1 MEKKYDVVIIGSGS
15 GMFVAYESVFRGLST
30 ALVDKGPLGGTCPNL
45 GCIPSKM
52 LMLPA
57 DRVVEIE
64 EAGKLGLEAQITHI
78 DFPFIME
85 RMRRSVEE
93 AQQQLRKSFSALRG
107 LDFYEG
113 EGRFIRDYE
122 LEVGGT
128 RLKADKFFIAA
139 GSRPSVPQIS
149 GLDTVNYLSTE
160 TLLELTSRPRS
171 MAIIGGGYI
180 GVEYAHFFAAM
191 GTQVTLI
198 EAAERLVPGEE
209 PEVAALLKHAL
220 RKRMQVLTDI
230 ETEQVVRGTRDI
242 RLLVRERRSG
252 ARFAV
257 TADTVML
264 ATGRSS
270 NADLLRVDK
279 TSVHTDQRGFVAVN
293 DYMETNRPGIYAV
306 GDVNGRYMFRHIA
319 NMEATV
325 AAHNAFTDRREAMDY
340 TIAPHAVY
348 SYPQIAAV
356 GLTSAEARKDHD
368 ILVGTARYMETAT
381 GEAMMET
388 DGFAKA
394 IVDRDTRR
402 ILGFHV
408 IGPHA
413 PLVVQEVINAMS
425 SGGHIAEIEKSPHIH
440 PALPELV
447 QAAFR
452 NLTPDQVN

>member
-15 GMFVAYESVFRGLST
+15 GMFVAYEAVFRGLTT

-64 EAGKLGLEAQITHI
+64 EAQKLGIEANVAHI

-93 AQQQLRKSFSALRG
+93 AQHHLRDSFAALRG

-113 EGRFIRDYE
+113 SGMFVDDYV
-122 LEVGGT
+122 LEVQGV
-128 RLKADKFFIAA
+128 RLRGDKFFIAT
-139 GSRPSVPQIS
+139 GSRPTVPSIP
-149 GLDTVNYLSTE
+149 GLDTANFLTTE
-160 TLLELTSRPRS
+160 TLLDLTSRPRS

-198 EAAERLVPGEE
+198 EAAERLVAGEE

-230 ETEQVVRGTRDI
+230 EVEQVVRGSRDV
-242 RLLVRERRSG
+242 RLLVKERRSG

-257 TADTVML
+257 TVDTVML
-264 ATGRSS
+264 SAGRRS
-270 NADLLRVDK
+270 NADLLRVER
-279 TSVHTDQRGFVAVN
+279 TGVATDERGFVHVD

-306 GDVNGRYMFRHIA
+306 GDANGRYMFRHIA
-319 NMEATV
+319 NIEASV
-325 AAHNAFTDRREAMDY
+325 AARNALGGTQEAMDY
-340 TIAPHAVY
+340 SAAPHAVY
-348 SYPQIAAV
+348 SYPQIASV
-356 GLTSAEARKDHD
+356 GMTTEDARKDHD
-368 ILVGTARYMETAT
+368 ILVGRARYMDTAT

-394 IVDRDTRR
+394 IVDKDTRH

-413 PLVVQEVINAMS
+413 PSIVQEVINAMA
-425 SGGHIAEIEKSPHIH
+425 SGGHIAEIEKALHIH

-452 NLTPDQVN
+452 NLTPE

>member
-57 DRVVEIE
+57 DRVVEID
-64 EAGKLGLEAQITHI
+64 EASKLGIEAQVTHI

-93 AQQQLRKSFSALRG
+93 AQQHLRESFAALHG

-113 EGRFIRDYE
+113 AGEFVGEYE
-122 LEVGGT
+122 LVVGDTHIRG
-128 RLKADKFFIAA
+128 DKFFVAT
-139 GSRPSVPQIS
+139 GSRPTVPQIR
-149 GLDTVNYLSTE
+149 GLDTVNFLTTE

-230 ETEQVVRGTRDI
+230 EIEQAVRGARDV
-242 RLLVRERRSG
+242 RLLVKERRSG

-264 ATGRSS
+264 ATGRRS
-270 NADLLRVDK
+270 NADLLRIDK
-279 TSVHTDQRGFVAVN
+279 TGVETDDRGFVHVN
-293 DYMETNRPGIYAV
+293 DFMETNKPGIYAV
-306 GDVNGRYMFRHIA
+306 GDANGRYMFRHIA
-319 NMEATV
+319 NIEATL
-325 AAHNAFTDRREAMDY
+325 AARNAFGGKREAMDY
-340 TIAPHAVY
+340 SAAPHAVY

-356 GLTSAEARKDHD
+356 GLTTDEARKEHD
-368 ILVGTARYMETAT
+368 VLVGRARYMDTAT

-394 IVDRDTRR
+394 IVEKDTRR

-413 PLVVQEVINAMS
+413 PSIVQEVINAMT
-425 SGGHIAEIEKSPHIH
+425 SGGHIGEIEKALHIH

-452 NLTPDQVN
+452 NLTPD

>member
-57 DRVVEIE
+57 DRVVEID
-64 EAGKLGLEAQITHI
+64 EASKLGIEARVTHI

-93 AQQQLRKSFSALRG
+93 AQHHLRESFAALRG

-113 EGRFIRDYE
+113 TGAFVGEYE
-122 LEVGGT
+122 LEVGET
-128 RLKADKFFIAA
+128 RIRGDKFFIAT
-139 GSRPSVPQIS
+139 GSRPSVPNIP
-149 GLDTVNYLSTE
+149 GLESVSFLTTE

-230 ETEQVVRGTRDI
+230 EIEQIVRGARDI
-242 RLLVRERRSG
+242 RLLVKERRSG

-264 ATGRSS
+264 ATGRRS
-270 NADLLRVDK
+270 NADLLKIERTGIHMDE
-279 TSVHTDQRGFVAVN
+279 RGFVDVD
-293 DYMETNRPGIYAV
+293 DYMETSKPGIYAV
-306 GDVNGRYMFRHIA
+306 GDANGRYMFRHIA
-319 NMEATV
+319 NIEATV
-325 AAHNAFTDRREAMDY
+325 AARNAFGGKREAMDY
-340 TIAPHAVY
+340 SAAPHAVY

-356 GLTSAEARKDHD
+356 GLTTDEARKEHD
-368 ILVGTARYMETAT
+368 ILVGRARYMDTAT

-394 IVDRDTRR
+394 IVEKDSRR

-413 PLVVQEVINAMS
+413 PSIVQEVINAMA
-425 SGGHIAEIEKSPHIH
+425 SGGHIGEIEKALHIH

-452 NLTPDQVN
+452 NLTPE

>member
-15 GMFVAYESVFRGLST
+15 GMFVAYEAVFRGLST

-52 LMLPA
+52 LMFPA
-57 DRVVEIE
+57 DRVVEID
-64 EAGKLGLEAQITHI
+64 EARKLGIEAQVTHI

-93 AQQQLRKSFSALRG
+93 AQSHLRESFSALHG

-113 EGRFIRDYE
+113 AGAFVGEYE

-128 RLKADKFFIAA
+128 RIKGDKFFIAT
-139 GSRPSVPQIS
+139 GSRPAVPDIP
-149 GLDTVNYLSTE
+149 GLETVNYLTTE

-230 ETEQVVRGTRDI
+230 EIEQVVRGSRDV
-242 RLLVRERRSG
+242 RLLVKERRSG

-264 ATGRSS
+264 ATGRRS
-270 NADLLRVDK
+270 NADLLRIQQTGVE
-279 TSVHTDQRGFVAVN
+279 TDERGFVNVN
-293 DYMETNRPGIYAV
+293 DYLETSKPGMYAV
-306 GDVNGRYMFRHIA
+306 GDANGRYMFRHIA
-319 NMEATV
+319 NIEATV
-325 AAHNAFTDRREAMDY
+325 AARNAFGGKREAMDY
-340 TIAPHAVY
+340 SAAPHAVY

-356 GLTSAEARKDHD
+356 GFTTEEARKGHD
-368 ILVGTARYMETAT
+368 ILVGRARYMDTAT

-394 IVDRDTRR
+394 IVEKDTHK

-413 PLVVQEVINAMS
+413 PSIVQEVINAMA
-425 SGGHIAEIEKSPHIH
+425 SGGHITEIEKALHIH

-452 NLTPDQVN
+452 NLSPD

>member
-1 MEKKYDVVIIGSGS
+1 MKKYDVVIIGSGS
-15 GMFVAYESVFRGLST
+15 GMFIAYEAVFRGLST
-30 ALVDKGPLGGTCPNL
+30 ALIDKGPLGGTCPNL
-45 GCIPSKM
+45 GCIPSKL
-52 LMLPA
+52 LMFPA
-57 DRVVEIE
+57 DRIVEIA
-64 EAGKLGLEAQITHI
+64 EASRLGIDAHVSHI
-78 DFPFIME
+78 DFLGIME
-85 RMRRSVEE
+85 RMRRSVED
-93 AQQQLRKSFSALRG
+93 AQSSLRASFTALRG

-113 EGRFIRDYE
+113 TGRFVGQYE
-122 LEVGGT
+122 MEVGET
-128 RLKADKFFIAA
+128 RIAGEKFFIAT
-139 GSRPSVPQIS
+139 GSRPSIPSIP
-149 GLDTVNYLSTE
+149 GLETIDFLTTE
-160 TLLELTSRPRS
+160 TLLELTTRPRS

-191 GTQVTLI
+191 GTSVTLI
-198 EAAERLVPGEE
+198 EAAERLLPGEE

-230 ETEQVVRGTRDI
+230 EIEQISHSLRDI

-270 NADLLRVDK
+270 TTDLLEIEKSGVR
-279 TSVHTDQRGFVAVN
+279 TDAHGFVEVN
-293 DYMETNRPGIYAV
+293 DYMETSMPGVYAV

-319 NMEATV
+319 NIEATV
-325 AAHNAFTDRREAMDY
+325 AAQNAFGGKRKAMDY
-340 TIAPHAVY
+340 TAAPHAVY

-356 GLTSAEARKDHD
+356 GLTSDEAHKQHD
-368 ILVGTARYMETAT
+368 ILIGRARYMDTAT

-394 IVDRDTRR
+394 IVEKGSRR

-413 PLVVQEVINAMS
+413 PSIVQEVVNAMT
-425 SGGHIAEIEKSPHIH
+425 SGGHIAEIERALHIH

-452 NLTPDQVN
+452 NLVAE

>member
-15 GMFVAYESVFRGLST
+15 GMFVAYEAVFRGLST

-64 EAGKLGLEAQITHI
+64 EAQKLGIEANVTHI

-93 AQQQLRKSFSALRG
+93 AQHQLRESFAALRG

-113 EGRFIRDYE
+113 TGTFVDDYV
-122 LEVGGT
+122 LEVGDLQ
-128 RLKADKFFIAA
+128 LKGDRFFVAT
-139 GSRPSVPQIS
+139 GSRPAVPAIP
-149 GLDTVNYLSTE
+149 GLDTVNFLTTE

-180 GVEYAHFFAAM
+180 GVEYAHFFSAM

-230 ETEQVVRGTRDI
+230 EIEQVVKGSRDV
-242 RLLVRERRSG
+242 RLLVKERRSG

-257 TADTVML
+257 NADTVMI
-264 ATGRSS
+264 ATGRRS
-270 NADLLRVDK
+270 NADLLRVDR
-279 TSVHTDQRGFVAVN
+279 TGVVTDARGFVLVD
-293 DYMETNRPGIYAV
+293 DYMETNKPGIYAV
-306 GDVNGRYMFRHIA
+306 GDANGRYMFRHIA
-319 NMEATV
+319 NIEASV
-325 AAHNAFTDRREAMDY
+325 SARNALGGTREAMDY
-340 TIAPHAVY
+340 SAAPHAVY

-356 GLTSAEARKDHD
+356 GMTTEEARKDHD
-368 ILVGTARYMETAT
+368 ILVGRARYMDTAT

-394 IVDRDTRR
+394 IVEKDTRR

-413 PLVVQEVINAMS
+413 PSIVQEVINAMT
-425 SGGHIAEIEKSPHIH
+425 SGGHIAEIEKALHIH

-447 QAAFR
+447 QAVFR
-452 NLTPDQVN
+452 NLAPD

>member
-15 GMFVAYESVFRGLST
+15 GMFVAYEAVFRGLST

-57 DRVVEIE
+57 DRVVEIQ
-64 EAGKLGLEAQITHI
+64 EAQKLGIEAKVTHI
-78 DFPFIME
+78 EFPFIME

-93 AQQQLRKSFSALRG
+93 AQHQLRESFAALRG

-113 EGRFIRDYE
+113 SGTFVGDYL
-122 LEVGGT
+122 LEVGDSRIRGD
-128 RLKADKFFIAA
+128 RFFVAT
-139 GSRPSVPQIS
+139 GSRPSVASIP
-149 GLDTVNYLSTE
+149 GLQTVNFLTTE

-230 ETEQVVRGTRDI
+230 EIEQVVKGSRDV
-242 RLLVRERRSG
+242 RLLVKERRSG

-264 ATGRSS
+264 ATGRRS
-270 NADLLRVDK
+270 NADLLHIDK
-279 TSVHTDQRGFVAVN
+279 TGVATDERGFVLVD
-293 DYMETNRPGIYAV
+293 DYMETNKAGIYAV
-306 GDVNGRYMFRHIA
+306 GDANGRYMFRHIA
-319 NMEATV
+319 NIEASL
-325 AAHNAFTDRREAMDY
+325 AARNAFGGTRESMDY
-340 TIAPHAVY
+340 SAAPHAVY

-356 GLTSAEARKDHD
+356 GITTEEARKDHD
-368 ILVGTARYMETAT
+368 ILVGRARYMDTAT

-394 IVDRDTRR
+394 IVDRDTRH

-413 PLVVQEVINAMS
+413 PSIVQEVINAMA
-425 SGGHIAEIEKSPHIH
+425 SGGHITEIEKALHIH

-452 NLTPDQVN
+452 NLTPE

>member
-1 MEKKYDVVIIGSGS
+1 MDKKYDVVIIGSGS
-15 GMFVAYESVFRGLST
+15 GMFVAYEAVFRGLST

-64 EAGKLGLEAQITHI
+64 EAHKLGIEAKVTHI

-93 AQQQLRKSFSALRG
+93 AQNHLRESFSALRG

-113 EGRFIRDYE
+113 AGTFADDYV
-122 LEVGGT
+122 LEVGGI
-128 RLKADKFFIAA
+128 RLRGDRFFIAT
-139 GSRPSVPQIS
+139 GSRPKVPAIP
-149 GLDTVNYLSTE
+149 GLDTANFLTTE
-160 TLLELTSRPRS
+160 TLLALTSQPRS

-180 GVEYAHFFAAM
+180 GAEYAHFFAAM
-191 GTQVTLI
+191 GTQVTVI
-198 EAAERLVPGEE
+198 ESAERLVPGEE

-230 ETEQVVRGTRDI
+230 EIEQVVKGSRDV
-242 RLLVRERRSG
+242 RLLVKERRSG

-257 TADTVML
+257 TVDTVMI
-264 ATGRSS
+264 AAGRRS
-270 NADLLRVDK
+270 NADLLRVDR
-279 TSVHTDQRGFVAVN
+279 TGVQVDDRGFVHVD
-293 DYMETNRPGIYAV
+293 DYMETNKPGIYAV
-306 GDVNGRYMFRHIA
+306 GDANGRYMFRHIA
-319 NMEATV
+319 NIEASL
-325 AAHNAFTDRREAMDY
+325 AARNAFGGTREAMDY
-340 TIAPHAVY
+340 SAAPHAVY
-348 SYPQIAAV
+348 SYPQIASV
-356 GLTSAEARKDHD
+356 GMTTEEARRGHD
-368 ILVGTARYMETAT
+368 ILVGRARYMDTAT

-394 IVDRDTRR
+394 IVEQETHR

-413 PLVVQEVINAMS
+413 PSIIQEVINAMV
-425 SGGHIAEIEKSPHIH
+425 SGGHIAEIEKALHIH

-452 NLTPDQVN
+452 NLTPE

>member
-1 MEKKYDVVIIGSGS
+1 MKKKYDVVIIGSGS
-15 GMFVAYESVFRGLST
+15 GMFVAYEAVFRGLSI
-30 ALVDKGPLGGTCPNL
+30 ALIDKGPVGGTCPNL

-52 LMLPA
+52 LMFPA
-57 DRVVEIE
+57 DRVVEIA
-64 EAGKLGLEAQITHI
+64 EAGRLGIDAKVSHI
-78 DFPFIME
+78 DFLEIME
-85 RMRRSVEE
+85 RMRRSVED
-93 AQQQLRKSFSALRG
+93 AQGSLRASFSALRG

-113 EGRFIRDYE
+113 TGRFVGEYE
-122 LEVGGT
+122 MEVEGT
-128 RLKADKFFIAA
+128 HITGDRFFIAT
-139 GSRPSVPQIS
+139 GSRPSIPTIP
-149 GLDTVNYLSTE
+149 GLETIDFLTTE
-160 TLLELTSRPRS
+160 TLLELTTRPRS

-191 GTQVTLI
+191 GTSVTLI
-198 EAAERLVPGEE
+198 EAADRLLPGEE

-230 ETEQVVRGTRDI
+230 EVEQIAHSMKDI
-242 RLLVRERRSG
+242 RLFVRERRSD

-270 NADLLRVDK
+270 TTDLLEIARSGV
-279 TSVHTDQRGFVAVN
+279 STDPHGFVEVN
-293 DYMETNRPGIYAV
+293 DYLETNMPGIYAV

-319 NMEATV
+319 NIEATV
-325 AAHNAFTDRREAMDY
+325 AAQNAFGGKRKAMDY
-340 TIAPHAVY
+340 TAAPHAVY

-356 GLTSAEARKDHD
+356 GLTSEEARKQHE
-368 ILVGTARYMETAT
+368 IVIGRARYMDTAT

-394 IVDRDTRR
+394 IVEKDSRR

-413 PLVVQEVINAMS
+413 PSIVQEVVNAIT
-425 SGGHIAEIEKSPHIH
+425 SGGHVTEIEQALHIH

-452 NLTPDQVN
+452 NLAAE

>member
-57 DRVVEIE
+57 DRVVEIA
-64 EAGKLGLEAQITHI
+64 EASKLGIEAQVKHI

-93 AQQQLRKSFSALRG
+93 AQHQLRLSFGALRG

-113 EGRFIRDYE
+113 SGRFVGEYE
-122 LEVGGT
+122 LEVGDVRMRGE
-128 RLKADKFFIAA
+128 KFFIAT
-139 GSRPSVPQIS
+139 GSRPAVPDIP
-149 GLDTVNYLSTE
+149 GLDTVNFLTTE
-160 TLLELTSRPRS
+160 TLLELTVRPRS

-230 ETEQVVRGTRDI
+230 EIEQVVRGARDI
-242 RLLVRERRSG
+242 RLLVKERRSG

-257 TADTVML
+257 TVDTIML
-264 ATGRSS
+264 ATGRRS
-270 NADLLRVDK
+270 NADLLGIEHAGVD
-279 TSVHTDQRGFVAVN
+279 TDERGFVTVN
-293 DYMETNRPGIYAV
+293 DFMETNKPGIYAV
-306 GDVNGRYMFRHIA
+306 GDANGRYMFRHIA
-319 NMEATV
+319 NIEATV
-325 AAHNAFTDRREAMDY
+325 AARNAFGGRRESMDY
-340 TIAPHAVY
+340 SAAPHAVY

-356 GLTSAEARKDHD
+356 GLTSDEARKDHE
-368 ILVGTARYMETAT
+368 ILVGRARYMDTAT

-394 IVDRDTRR
+394 IVDKDTRR

-413 PLVVQEVINAMS
+413 PSIVQEVINAMS
-425 SGGHIAEIEKSPHIH
+425 SGGHIAEIEKALHIH

-447 QAAFR
+447 QATFR
-452 NLTPDQVN
+452 NLASE

>member
-1 MEKKYDVVIIGSGS
+1 MVKKYDVVIVGSGS
-15 GMFVAYESVFRGLST
+15 GMFVAYESVFRGLTT
-30 ALVDKGPLGGTCPNL
+30 ALIDKGPLGGTCPNL

-57 DRVVEIE
+57 DRVVEID
-64 EAGKLGLEAQITHI
+64 EASKLGIEAQVTNI
-78 DFPFIME
+78 DFAFIME

-93 AQQQLRKSFSALRG
+93 AQHQLRQSFAALRG

-113 EGRFIRDYE
+113 TGRFVGAYE
-122 LEVGGT
+122 IEVDDT
-128 RLKADKFFIAA
+128 RVSGDRFFIAT
-139 GSRPSVPQIS
+139 GSRPSVPPIP
-149 GLDTVNYLSTE
+149 GLESVSFLTTE

-230 ETEQVVRGTRDI
+230 EIEQVVRGARDI
-242 RLLVRERRSG
+242 RLLVREHRSG

-264 ATGRSS
+264 ATGRRS
-270 NADLLRVDK
+270 NADLLRIEMTGVE
-279 TSVHTDQRGFVAVN
+279 TDERGFVNVN
-293 DYMETNRPGIYAV
+293 DYMETNKPGIYAV
-306 GDVNGRYMFRHIA
+306 GDANGRYMFRHIA
-319 NMEATV
+319 NIEATV
-325 AAHNAFTDRREAMDY
+325 AAGNAFGGKRLAMDY
-340 TIAPHAVY
+340 SAAPHAVY

-356 GLTSAEARKDHD
+356 GLTADEARKEHD
-368 ILVGTARYMETAT
+368 ILVGRARYMDTAT

-394 IVDRDTRR
+394 IVEKDTRR

-413 PLVVQEVINAMS
+413 PSIVQEVINAMT
-425 SGGHIAEIEKSPHIH
+425 SGGHIAEIEKSLHIH

-452 NLTPDQVN
+452 NLAPE

>member
-15 GMFVAYESVFRGLST
+15 GMFVAYEAVFRGLST

-52 LMLPA
+52 LMFPA
-57 DRVVEIE
+57 DRVVEID
-64 EAGKLGLEAQITHI
+64 EARRLGIEAKVTHI
-78 DFPFIME
+78 DFALIME
-85 RMRRSVEE
+85 RMRRSVED
-93 AQQQLRKSFSALRG
+93 AQRHLRESFTALRG

-113 EGRFIRDYE
+113 TGVFTGEYE
-122 LEVGGT
+122 LSVGEMCLRGD
-128 RLKADKFFIAA
+128 RFFIAT
-139 GSRPSVPQIS
+139 GSRPLVPEIP
-149 GLDTVNYLSTE
+149 GLDSVSFLTTE
-160 TLLELTSRPRS
+160 TLLDLTARPRS
-171 MAIIGGGYI
+171 MVIIGGGYI

-230 ETEQVVRGTRDI
+230 EIEQIVRSAREV
-242 RLLVRERRSG
+242 RLLVKERRSG

-257 TADTVML
+257 TADTIML

-270 NADLLRVDK
+270 NADLLQVEK
-279 TSVHTDQRGFVAVN
+279 TGVATDDRGFVCV
-293 DYMETNRPGIYAV
+293 DDFMQTNKPGVYAV
-306 GDVNGRYMFRHIA
+306 GDANGRYMFRHIA
-319 NMEATV
+319 NIEATV
-325 AAHNAFTDRREAMDY
+325 AAHNALGGKHEAMDY
-340 TIAPHAVY
+340 SAAPHAVY
-348 SYPQIAAV
+348 SYPQIASV
-356 GLTSAEARKDHD
+356 GLTADEARRGHE
-368 ILVGTARYMETAT
+368 ILVGRARYMDTPT

-394 IVDRDTRR
+394 IVDRDNRH

-413 PLVVQEVINAMS
+413 PSIVQEVTNAMS
-425 SGGHIAEIEKSPHIH
+425 SGGHIAEIERALHIH

-452 NLTPDQVN
+452 NLVAE

>member
-1 MEKKYDVVIIGSGS
+1 MDKKYDVVIIGSGS
-15 GMFVAYESVFRGLST
+15 GMFVAYEAVFRGLST

-52 LMLPA
+52 LMFPA
-57 DRVVEIE
+57 DRVVENDEARRLGIE
-64 EAGKLGLEAQITHI
+64 AKVTHI
-78 DFPFIME
+78 DFSLIME
-85 RMRRSVEE
+85 RMRRSVED
-93 AQQQLRKSFSALRG
+93 AQRQLRESFAALRG

-113 EGRFIRDYE
+113 SGVFTGDYE
-122 LEVGGT
+122 LAVGDT
-128 RLKADKFFIAA
+128 RITGEKFFIAT
-139 GSRPSVPQIS
+139 GSRPAAPNIP
-149 GLDTVNYLSTE
+149 GLNTVSFLTTE
-160 TLLELTSRPRS
+160 TLLDLTARPRS

-230 ETEQVVRGTRDI
+230 EIEQIVHGARDV
-242 RLLVRERRSG
+242 RLLVKERRSG

-264 ATGRSS
+264 ATGRRS
-270 NADLLRVDK
+270 NADLLRVDQ
-279 TSVHTDQRGFVAVN
+279 TGVATDDRGFVLV
-293 DYMETNRPGIYAV
+293 DDFMQTNKPGIYAV
-306 GDVNGRYMFRHIA
+306 GDANGRYMFRHIA
-319 NMEATV
+319 NIEATV
-325 AAHNAFTDRREAMDY
+325 AAHNALGGKHEVMDY
-340 TIAPHAVY
+340 SAAPHAVY

-356 GLTSAEARKDHD
+356 GLTADEARRAHE
-368 ILVGTARYMETAT
+368 ILVGRARYMDTPT

-394 IVDRDTRR
+394 IVDRQTRR

-413 PLVVQEVINAMS
+413 PSIVQEVTNAMS
-425 SGGHIAEIEKSPHIH
+425 SGGHIAEIEKALHIH

-452 NLTPDQVN
+452 NLVPE